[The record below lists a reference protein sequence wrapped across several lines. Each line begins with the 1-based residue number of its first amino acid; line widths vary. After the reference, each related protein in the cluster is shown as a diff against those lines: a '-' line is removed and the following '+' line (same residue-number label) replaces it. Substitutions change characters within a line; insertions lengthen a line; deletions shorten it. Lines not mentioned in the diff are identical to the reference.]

1 MQKYVCWE
9 GGTGQW
15 EMLIYG
21 MISGN
26 GCSKSWEG
34 NDLRE
39 ILFVYIRDEQNA
51 LIEIRN
57 LAVSPWNPEKGY
69 FMA

>member
-39 ILFVYIRDEQNA
+39 ILFVYIGNEVVPLDSD
-51 LIEIRN
+51 LINI
-57 LAVSPWNPEKGY
+57 V
-69 FMA
+69 

>member
-1 MQKYVCWE
+1 
-9 GGTGQW
+9 
-15 EMLIYG
+15 MLIYG

-39 ILFVYIRDEQNA
+39 ILFVYIGNEVVPLDSD
-51 LIEIRN
+51 LINI
-57 LAVSPWNPEKGY
+57 V
-69 FMA
+69 